1 MRRGLIAAGLLLC
14 MCLTA
19 PTTTAHDPTTF
30 TVIVGE
36 NGAVPANITGQVLF
50 TNDSIWFR
58 NVDNSENITHH
69 LTIDMDGDGL
79 YNGTEDISSGNLSSS
94 CALDDNGTKL
104 DSTCEV
110 IWKVALNAST
120 GIISGTF
127 DYIDERSDGN
137 LTSGRFVVNLD
148 DHPANVGPDPNYSL
162 EVDEE
167 QDENVGESTGSDQQM
182 LVVISM
188 SAAIAAG
195 AVLMLMMRPMPIVRL
210 ELTEESE

>member
-1 MRRGLIAAGLLLC
+1 MRRGLIAAIVLLS
-14 MCLTA
+14 MCLSA

-36 NGAVPANITGQVLF
+36 NGTVPSNITGQVLF

-58 NVDNSENITHH
+58 NVDNSENVTHH
-69 LTIDMDGDGL
+69 LTIDIDGDGL
-79 YNGTEDISSGNLSSS
+79 YNGTDDFSSGNLSAS
-94 CALDDNGTKL
+94 CPQDDNGSKL

-110 IWKVALNAST
+110 VWRVALNAST
-120 GIISGTF
+120 GLIVGAF

-137 LTSGRFVVNLD
+137 VTTGRFVVNLD

-162 EVDEE
+162 DPEE
-167 QDENVGESTGSDQQM
+167 QQEEDVAKSPEADQQM

-188 SAAIAAG
+188 STAIAAG
-195 AVLMLMMRPMPIVRL
+195 AVLMLMKRPMPIVRL
-210 ELTEESE
+210 ELPDESE

>member
-1 MRRGLIAAGLLLC
+1 MRRGLIAAIVLLS
-14 MCLTA
+14 MCLSA

-36 NGAVPANITGQVLF
+36 NGTVPSNITGQVLF

-104 DSTCEV
+104 DSTLTNSL
-110 IWKVALNAST
+110 VALPLA
-120 GIISGTF
+120 
-127 DYIDERSDGN
+127 R
-137 LTSGRFVVNLD
+137 LD
-148 DHPANVGPDPNYSL
+148 PRA
-162 EVDEE
+162 
-167 QDENVGESTGSDQQM
+167 M
-182 LVVISM
+182 L
-188 SAAIAAG
+188 
-195 AVLMLMMRPMPIVRL
+195 LKP
-210 ELTEESE
+210 LTELVSCCLP